1 MSEDRFDQLLEE
13 MRNETVPAADA
24 EAAKERVR
32 ERLRNPVC
40 AEFRSEFS
48 GYLAGSLLE
57 SRRLLMED
65 HLTRCAACRRELA
78 TARGEQPGRVVEL
91 PVRNWAQGPLV
102 RWGALAAA
110 ALAALYA
117 GRDPLDRAL
126 APSGPRATVES
137 VTGGQLA
144 GLDGKVRQ
152 AGSGLEEGDIVRT
165 ATGARAVLRLRDGS
179 RLEMNER
186 SELAVQGAWSGL
198 RVKLER
204 GDVIIEAAKQR
215 RGHLQV
221 FTRDA
226 TASVKGTVFA
236 VSTGVAGS
244 LVSVVEGAVQVEHSG
259 TDKLVKPGEQS
270 ATSASYP
277 AGGVRDAIAWSPSV
291 DKYYAL
297 LAEVARLEP
306 QVAAITLPT
315 LRTDARLVDR
325 LLPNTFAYGAI
336 PNADGALERTI
347 RLIEQR
353 TRENAALREWWESHQ
368 ELRQMLTHI
377 QTISPM
383 LGAEI
388 AVQIVPA
395 GDDATALL
403 VAEVKAGR
411 EAAAKEA
418 MDRML
423 AAQKLQGA
431 YSIAGGLL
439 LVSGDAA
446 SLAALQPKLGQGAQ
460 SAFAAELRTRYQR
473 GAGWL
478 WAVDAAQLFKL
489 SAPHTSAQEQSM
501 LDALGRSQLKHV
513 LLEQRAAAGRD
524 DNEAAVTFNGPRQ
537 GVASW
542 LGTPGAFGSAEYI
555 STESIAAVAA
565 STRNPRQA
573 LEELLQTLSR
583 VAPEAVESLRKA
595 EAKLG
600 INLVSDIA
608 AALGTDFSLS
618 METIAVPLPG
628 WVGALEVFSPAA
640 IDTVAQRFV
649 EAFNR
654 ELSATDAARKLV
666 FAQETVSGRAWSSVS
681 NPAVKQTIYW
691 TADRG
696 YLVVS
701 ADRALAVRAI
711 ATRAAGTPLVRSA
724 RFRERQPV
732 TPTVHNSGFVWLNTR
747 GALESLTVLNPD
759 IKGSAFQ
766 SLLTS
771 RDPVLIAV
779 NGETERIAAFSR
791 TRLSSLLI
799 DLLIVSGADEPA
811 AAPGVKS
818 QPAEKKVIRKTL
830 HAINSPAGD

>member
-1 MSEDRFDQLLEE
+1 MNDDRFDQLLEE
-13 MRNETVPAADA
+13 MRNETVPAA
-24 EAAKERVR
+24 EAQAAQDRVR

-40 AEFRSEFS
+40 AEFRAEFN
-48 GYLAGSLLE
+48 GYLAGDLLE

-78 TARGEQPGRVVEL
+78 AARGEKPGRVVEL
-91 PVRNWAQGPLV
+91 PVRGWAQGPLV

-126 APSGPRATVES
+126 APAGPRATVES
-137 VTGGQLA
+137 VSGGQLA

-152 AGSGLEEGDIVRT
+152 PGSGLEEGDIVRT

-204 GDVIIEAAKQR
+204 GDVIVEAAKQR

-221 FTRDA
+221 LTRDS

-244 LVSVVEGAVQVEHSG
+244 VVSVVEGAVQVQHSG
-259 TDKLVKPGEQS
+259 TDKLVKPGEQA
-270 ATSASYP
+270 ATTSSWP
-277 AGGVRDAIAWSPSV
+277 AGGVRDAISWSPSV

-297 LAEVARLEP
+297 LAEAARLEP

-315 LRTDARLVDR
+315 LRTDARLVER
-325 LLPNTFAYGAI
+325 LLPNAYAYGAI

-353 TRENAALREWWESHQ
+353 TRENATLREWWDAHQ
-368 ELRQMLTHI
+368 DMRQVLTHI

-388 AVQIVPA
+388 TFQIVPA
-395 GDDATALL
+395 AKDDATVLL

-423 AAQKLQGA
+423 TVQKLDGA
-431 YSIAGGLL
+431 YRIANGLL

-446 SLAALQPKLGQGAQ
+446 TIAALQPQLGQGAK

-478 WAVDAAQLFKL
+478 WAVDAAQVAKVNTGAV
-489 SAPHTSAQEQSM
+489 SARELGIM
-501 LDALGRSQLKHV
+501 DALGRNQLKHLV
-513 LLEQRAAAGRD
+513 LEQRAAAGRD
-524 DNEAAVTFNGPRQ
+524 DNEASITFSGPRQ

-555 STESIAAVAA
+555 STESIAAISA

-573 LEELLQTLSR
+573 LEELLRNLGR
-583 VAPEAVESLRKA
+583 VAPDVVENLRKA
-595 EAKLG
+595 ETKLG
-600 INLVSDIA
+600 INLVSDVA

-618 METIAVPLPG
+618 METIAVPVPG
-628 WVGALEVFSPAA
+628 WVGAMEAFSPAA
-640 IDTVAQRFV
+640 IDSVAQRFV

-654 ELSATDAARKLV
+654 DLKPEEAAKKLV
-666 FAQETVSGRAWSSVS
+666 FSKETVAGRVWSSIS
-681 NPAVKQTIYW
+681 SPATKTTLYW

-696 YLVVS
+696 YLVVTS
-701 ADRALAVRAI
+701 DRALATRAI
-711 ATRAAGTPLVRSA
+711 STRSAGTPLVRSA

-747 GALESLTVLNPD
+747 GALESLTALNPA

-766 SLLTS
+766 SLLNS

-799 DLLIVSGADEPA
+799 DLLIVSGSEHGQGGAQ
-811 AAPGVKS
+811 
-818 QPAEKKVIRKTL
+818 QPKKTL
-830 HAINSPAGD
+830 HATPTGD

>member
-1 MSEDRFDQLLEE
+1 MNEDRFDQLLEE
-13 MRNETVPAADA
+13 MRNETVPAAEA
-24 EAAKERVR
+24 QAAKDRVR
-32 ERLRNPVC
+32 EHLRNPVC
-40 AEFRSEFS
+40 SEFRAEFS
-48 GYLAGSLLE
+48 GYLAGGLLE

-65 HLTRCAACRRELA
+65 HLTRCAACRGELA
-78 TARGEQPGRVVEL
+78 QARGERPGRVVEL
-91 PVRNWAQGPLV
+91 PVRGWAQGPLV

-117 GRDPLDRAL
+117 GRDPIDRAL
-126 APSGPRATVES
+126 APSGARATIES
-137 VTGGQLA
+137 VSGGQLA
-144 GLDGKVRQ
+144 GLDGKVRA

-186 SELAVQGAWSGL
+186 SELGVQGAWSGL
-198 RVKLER
+198 RVQLER

-215 RGHLQV
+215 RGYLRV
-221 FTRDA
+221 LTRDSA
-226 TASVKGTVFA
+226 TSVKGTVFA

-244 LVSVVEGAVQVEHSG
+244 VVSVVEGAVQVQHSG
-259 TDKLVKPGEQS
+259 TDKLVKPGDQA
-270 ATSASYP
+270 ATSLAST
-277 AGGVRDAIAWSPSV
+277 AGGVRDAISWSPSA

-297 LAEVARLEP
+297 LAEAGRLEP
-306 QVAAITLPT
+306 QIAAITTPT

-325 LLPNTFAYGAI
+325 LLPNLYAYGAI
-336 PNADGALERTI
+336 PNADGALERTV

-353 TRENAALREWWESHQ
+353 ARENATLREWWDSHQ
-368 ELRQMLTHI
+368 DLRQMLTQI

-388 AVQIVPA
+388 TFQIVPA
-395 GDDATALL
+395 AKDDSAVLL
-403 VAEVKAGR
+403 VAEVKSGR

-418 MDRML
+418 MGRL
-423 AAQKLQGA
+423 LSAEKLDGA
-431 YSIAGGLL
+431 YQIAGGLL
-439 LVSGDAA
+439 LVSGDARTI
-446 SLAALQPKLGQGAQ
+446 AALQPQLGQGAR

-478 WAVDAAQLFKL
+478 WAVDAAQVAGRGATM
-489 SAPHTSAQEQSM
+489 SARQRGIM
-501 LDALGRSQLKHV
+501 DALGQGQLKHV

-524 DNEAAVTFNGPRQ
+524 ENEAAITFSGPRQ

-573 LEELLQTLSR
+573 LEELLRNLGR
-583 VAPEAVESLRKA
+583 VAPDVVEDLRKA
-595 EAKLG
+595 ETKLG
-600 INLVSDIA
+600 INLVSDVA

-618 METIAVPLPG
+618 METIAVPMPG

-640 IDTVAQRFV
+640 IDSVAQRFI

-654 ELSATDAARKLV
+654 ELPPAEAAKKLV
-666 FAQETVSGRAWSSVS
+666 FAKETVSGRAWSSVS
-681 NPAVKQTIYW
+681 NAATKRAIHW

-701 ADRALAVRAI
+701 SDRALAGRAI
-711 ATRAAGTPLVRSA
+711 STRAAGTPLVRSA

-747 GALESLTVLNPD
+747 GALESLTAITPG

-771 RDPVLIAV
+771 RDPVLIAI

-799 DLLIVSGADEPA
+799 DLMIVSGSDGGD
-811 AAPGVKS
+811 GVK
-818 QPAEKKVIRKTL
+818 KKTL
-830 HAINSPAGD
+830 HANPTGD